1 MQHEMMSND
10 QMDSEVERVLREL
23 GDCLRQVSAE
33 SLTCAGALIESS
45 SRIFVAGAGRSGL
58 CMRAFGMRLMHLGK
72 TLYVVGETTT
82 PGIAA
87 TDLLVLG
94 SGSGRTTSLCAMAEQ
109 ARRLGAQVLLFTTDA
124 ESPLARLSNL
134 QVVIPAPSF
143 RVIDEMH
150 DSISVQPLGTLFE
163 QSMLILCD
171 SLILGLMRRTGVSA
185 VQMFAHH
192 ANLE

>member
-1 MQHEMMSND
+1 MSID
-10 QMDSEVERVLREL
+10 QIDSVIDRILGEV
-23 GDCLRQVSAE
+23 GDCVRQVSAE
-33 SLTCAGALIESS
+33 SLTHAEALIESS

-58 CMRAFGMRLMHLGK
+58 CMRAFGMRLMHLEK
-72 TLYVVGETTT
+72 TVYVVGETTT
-82 PGIAA
+82 PSIAA

-94 SGSGRTTSLCAMAEQ
+94 SGSGRTTSLVVMAEK
-109 ARRLGAQVLLFTTDA
+109 ARRLGAKVLLFTTDA
-124 ESPLARLSNL
+124 ESPLARLTNH

-143 RVIDEMH
+143 RVTDETH
-150 DSISVQPLGTLFE
+150 DSVSVQPLGTLFE

-185 VQMFAHH
+185 VQMFEHH

>member
-1 MQHEMMSND
+1 MSDD
-10 QMDSEVERVLREL
+10 QMDSIIEQILGEL
-23 GDCLRQVSAE
+23 GDCVRQVSAE
-33 SLTCAGALIESS
+33 SLAHTGALIESS
-45 SRIFVAGAGRSGL
+45 SRIFVAGTGRSGL

-72 TLYVVGETTT
+72 TVYVVGETTT

-87 TDLLVLG
+87 TDLLILG

-109 ARRLGAQVLLFTTDA
+109 ARHLGAQVLLFTTDA
-124 ESPLARLSNL
+124 ESPLARLSDR

-143 RVIDEMH
+143 RIMDELH
-150 DSISVQPLGTLFE
+150 DSRSVQPLGTLFE

-171 SLILGLMRRTGVSA
+171 SLILGLMQRTRVSA
-185 VQMFAHH
+185 KQMFAHH